1 MCRLFGFKS
10 AVLSRAHRSLVE
22 AENALS
28 EQAKSHPDGWGIAWF
43 QGGQAWVVKSELGAS
58 DSESFRRASAHLASN
73 TLIAHVRRA
82 TVGSTHPNNTHPF
95 RCSRWVFAHNGTL
108 FGFENLRGAMLAELP
123 PALRDNI
130 LGTTDTETLFHW
142 LLAQLVA
149 AGVDLTRT
157 PTAMEVLPVLK
168 DARNRL
174 LDRARVAGCPS
185 PVINFLLTD
194 GHLFVA
200 QRYGRELYMAT
211 QKWSCRDAATC
222 AWPDRICLLPERPGD
237 RLNHLLVA
245 SERIG
250 DEDRWEEVPEG
261 ALLAVGDDLRLAF
274 G

>member
-10 AVLSRAHRSLVE
+10 AVRSHAHRSLVE

-28 EQAKSHPDGWGIAWF
+28 EQARSHPDGWGIAWF
-43 QGGQAWVVKSELGAS
+43 QGGQAWVVKSEQGAS
-58 DSESFRRASAHLASN
+58 DSESFRRASAHLASH

-82 TVGSTHPNNTHPF
+82 TVGNPTPNNTHPF
-95 RCSRWVFAHNGTL
+95 RCARWVFAHNGTL
-108 FGFENLRGAMLAELP
+108 FGFEALRESMMADLP
-123 PALRDNI
+123 AALRDNI

-142 LLAQLVA
+142 LLSQLVA
-149 AGVDLTRT
+149 GGVDLSST
-157 PTAMEVLPVLK
+157 PTAEAVIPLLR
-168 DARNRL
+168 DARARL
-174 LDRARVAGCPS
+174 LARAVEAGCPP

-200 QRYGRELYMAT
+200 QRYGRELWMAT
-211 QKWSCRDAATC
+211 QKTVCRDASTC
-222 AWPDRICLLPERPGD
+222 AWPDRICLLEKRPGD

-245 SERIG
+245 SEQIG

-261 ALLAVGDDLRLAF
+261 TILAVGDDLRLAM